1 MQMPIVK
8 QLAEAL
14 AQEPRQVAS
23 ALGLAD
29 DGAEDKQVA
38 EAIMACAARP
48 AEPVI
53 SERLPEGV
61 ANALGVEP
69 GADEVAVKAKI
80 LALQAPGAG
89 MMQVCS
95 ALGIDQ
101 ASELDATL
109 KAVGELQKDHRKN
122 EAEALVDAAIEA
134 GKLPP
139 AQRDFWLASAQGDIE
154 AARAAIDAYP
164 VMTAQAPHGN
174 QADAA
179 GTRELTDTE
188 AMVCSQLGVA
198 KEVFLAALVG

>member
-1 MQMPIVK
+1 MPIVK

-38 EAIMACAARP
+38 EAIMAAVGAAREPP
-48 AEPVI
+48 AEV
-53 SERLPEGV
+53 LPEAV

-89 MMQVCS
+89 LMQVCS

-101 ASELDATL
+101 ASELEAALT
-109 KAVGELQKDHRKN
+109 AIGELQKDHRKN
-122 EAEALVDAAIEA
+122 EAEALVDEAIEA

-139 AQRDFWLASAQGDIE
+139 AQRDFWMNSAQADIE
-154 AARAAIDAYP
+154 AATAAIGPMP
-164 VMTAQAPHGN
+164 VMTHQDAHPN
-174 QADAA
+174 AA
-179 GTRELTDTE
+179 GTGNVRVLSDEEKSVCGLMGLTAE
-188 AMVCSQLGVA
+188 Q
-198 KEVFLAALVG
+198 FLAVDPALN